1 MEPVAQLVPWREPTS
16 SHSRTTSD
24 TGSVPSRP
32 QSRRGVVGC
41 VVQGTCQATCQESE
55 NTPEMFDL
63 PDHVPRRDVPPDVL
77 AWRDRLR
84 VGEDRLRGLGRTVD
98 GVAGATKVDRLNA

>member
-1 MEPVAQLVPWREPTS
+1 
-16 SHSRTTSD
+16 
-24 TGSVPSRP
+24 
-32 QSRRGVVGC
+32 
-41 VVQGTCQATCQESE
+41 
-55 NTPEMFDL
+55 MFDL